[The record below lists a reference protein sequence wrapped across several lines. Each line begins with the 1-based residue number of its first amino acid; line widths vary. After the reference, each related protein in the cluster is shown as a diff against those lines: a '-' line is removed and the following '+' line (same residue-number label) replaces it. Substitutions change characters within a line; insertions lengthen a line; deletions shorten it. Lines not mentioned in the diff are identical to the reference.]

1 MSILPRVRLDQKMIQ
16 YRWLLA
22 PVFAVACLL
31 LAPVQSA
38 VAQPYDD
45 TEARNLATVRA
56 GFDAWRNGTGSPY
69 DALADDATWE
79 IVGNSL
85 ASRVYPDKEDFVAN
99 VIRPFNARMA
109 APLRPTIRDIY
120 ADGDTVIVFFDAEG
134 IALHPM
140 RGIGLR
146 NMMER
151 MDAIGGRFD
160 IASSADG
167 TVVTAFAGN
176 NS

>member
-79 IVGNSL
+79 IVAIHSPPV
-85 ASRVYPDKEDFVAN
+85 S
-99 VIRPFNARMA
+99 IRTR
-109 APLRPTIRDIY
+109 RTSW
-120 ADGDTVIVFFDAEG
+120 
-134 IALHPM
+134 PM
-140 RGIGLR
+140 
-146 NMMER
+146 
-151 MDAIGGRFD
+151 
-160 IASSADG
+160 
-167 TVVTAFAGN
+167 
-176 NS
+176 

>member
-56 GFDAWRNGTGSPY
+56 GFDVAVALTARAVPVGTE
-69 DALADDATWE
+69 DDDW
-79 IVGNSL
+79 
-85 ASRVYPDKEDFVAN
+85 
-99 VIRPFNARMA
+99 
-109 APLRPTIRDIY
+109 
-120 ADGDTVIVFFDAEG
+120 
-134 IALHPM
+134 IALGKT
-140 RGIGLR
+140 RGR
-146 NMMER
+146 
-151 MDAIGGRFD
+151 
-160 IASSADG
+160 
-167 TVVTAFAGN
+167 GN
-176 NS
+176 R